1 MDKKNETLKERL
13 ISVGLVKASSEDDDQ
28 RQWLYEA
35 KYNIR
40 DKYGIYILEDFFLEY
55 GKWTMFINRRG
66 EQLLDGLERGMMF
79 SAHIAALAA
88 ALEYVLDMIDSE
100 VKSATHS

>member
-13 ISVGLVKASSEDDDQ
+13 ISVGLVKASSEDDQ

-35 KYNIR
+35 KYSIR
-40 DKYGIYILEDFFLEY
+40 NKYGIYILEEFFLEY

-66 EQLLDGLERGMMF
+66 EPLLDGMAKGMMF
-79 SAHIAALAA
+79 NAHIAALAA
-88 ALEYVLDMIDSE
+88 AVEYVLDMVESE
-100 VKSATHS
+100 VK

>member
-13 ISVGLVKASSEDDDQ
+13 ISVGLVKASSEDDQ

-66 EQLLDGLERGMMF
+66 EQLLNGLERGMMF
-79 SAHIAALAA
+79 TTNYAALSA
-88 ALEYVLDMIDSE
+88 ALEYVLDMIESE
-100 VKSATHS
+100 AK

>member
-13 ISVGLVKASSEDDDQ
+13 ISVGLVKASSEDDP

-66 EQLLDGLERGMMF
+66 EPLLDGLERGMMF
-79 SAHIAALAA
+79 SAHIAALTA
-88 ALEYVLDMIDSE
+88 ALEFVLDMIESE
-100 VKSATHS
+100 GK